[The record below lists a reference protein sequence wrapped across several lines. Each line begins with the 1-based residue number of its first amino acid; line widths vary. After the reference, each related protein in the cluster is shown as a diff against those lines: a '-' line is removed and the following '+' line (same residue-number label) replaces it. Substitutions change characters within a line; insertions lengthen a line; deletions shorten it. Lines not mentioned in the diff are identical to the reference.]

1 MCLARGLEVVYT
13 RFMNT
18 SADTIWLEINL
29 GAIRRNVQRL
39 QRISGKP
46 VMAVVKANAYGHGLI
61 EVSKAVLEEGPSAYA

>member
-1 MCLARGLEVVYT
+1 
-13 RFMNT
+13 MNT

-39 QRISGKP
+39 HLISGKP

-61 EVSKAVLEEGPSAYA
+61 EVSKAVLEEGLSAYA